1 MTGLPTPEELE
12 RLKIAFATSLMNAN
26 AGMRW
31 LDHDSM
37 DEMIE
42 AAWVGFQEPA
52 IASRIDPS
60 PALGDVE
67 RVTAALKERGRQRS
81 IGMSDSIWREF
92 AETALASLRP
102 NRDGHAM
109 CHEEGCS
116 LAHIPYRLASCGCL
130 QPNRD
135 VSAPCSTC
143 EGTGIYNSYDDDG
156 REFECYECD
165 GSGVASLSST
175 DGEPT

>member
-81 IGMSDSIWREF
+81 IGMSDS
-92 AETALASLRP
+92 
-102 NRDGHAM
+102 
-109 CHEEGCS
+109 
-116 LAHIPYRLASCGCL
+116 
-130 QPNRD
+130 RD